1 MWDCEVEY
9 SRSAWFGLCDMV
21 DDTVG
26 GVSDW
31 NRLALRHKY
40 QVEGVRLPTC
50 ETRQQRTI
58 RSQSVLSDD
67 RSAHLLESGFDWQ
80 FSVVVMLL
88 LSPDGEPTA
97 V

>member
-9 SRSAWFGLCDMV
+9 SRSAGFGLCDTV

-31 NRLALRHKY
+31 NRLALRYKY

-50 ETRQQRTI
+50 ETRQQRRI
-58 RSQSVLSDD
+58 GSQSVLSDD
-67 RSAHLLESGFDWQ
+67 RSAHLLESGFDRQ